1 MTAQISAYGRLVADP
16 QTRTATT
23 GTQMAMARLAV
34 PLPCRAAQ
42 DGQATF
48 WLGVVAFGRQA
59 EALARHTKGDLVSVA
74 GNMQINQWMG
84 QDGDIQTGYQVVA
97 DSVIS
102 ARTTR
107 PSGRKGQQGQATN
120 AYLRPKEQATP
131 HEAEPTGWEVYQAP
145 ADNPAA
151 PFDDDIPF

>member
-74 GNMQINQWMG
+74 GNMQISQWTG

-102 ARTTR
+102 ARTAR

-120 AYLRPKEQATP
+120 AHQRAKEQATP
-131 HEAEPTGWEVYQAP
+131 HEAAPTGWEVYQAP
-145 ADNPAA
+145 ANNPAA